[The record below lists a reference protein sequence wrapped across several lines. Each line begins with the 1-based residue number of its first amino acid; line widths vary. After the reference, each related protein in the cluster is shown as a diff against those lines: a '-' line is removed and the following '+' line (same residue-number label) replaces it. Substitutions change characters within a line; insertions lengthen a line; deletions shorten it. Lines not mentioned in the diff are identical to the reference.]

1 MYKKILV
8 TGGNGLVGRAIHSI
22 QKYYPQYKFYFATR
36 EKYDLLD
43 EEQVKQMMEDISPN
57 YVIHAAASA
66 GGIGKNIRKSDQQFY
81 DNIRMNSY
89 VIHHSHTSQV
99 EKLIVLSSVAV
110 FSPNLKIAQEDF
122 MHIDH
127 PHPAFYAYGHSKRI
141 MDIQFD
147 SYKEKY
153 NTQCTSLICAN
164 IFGEADNY
172 SIDDGHVVP
181 ALIHKCYKAKKNNTP
196 FEVWGDG
203 SPYRE
208 FVYAKDIATACVK
221 MLAPK
226 VEMSPRVIISG
237 DSGIQI
243 KELVSIICKIFD
255 YNNVVWLT
263 DKPKGQM
270 RKPTSKEVFNKMF
283 PSFRYTPL
291 ETALGQTVQWFQ
303 KNYHKV
309 RK

>member
-1 MYKKILV
+1 
-8 TGGNGLVGRAIHSI
+8 
-22 QKYYPQYKFYFATR
+22 
-36 EKYDLLD
+36 
-43 EEQVKQMMEDISPN
+43 
-57 YVIHAAASA
+57 
-66 GGIGKNIRKSDQQFY
+66 
-81 DNIRMNSY
+81 
-89 VIHHSHTSQV
+89 
-99 EKLIVLSSVAV
+99 
-110 FSPNLKIAQEDF
+110 
-122 MHIDH
+122 
-127 PHPAFYAYGHSKRI
+127 
-141 MDIQFD
+141 
-147 SYKEKY
+147 
-153 NTQCTSLICAN
+153 
-164 IFGEADNY
+164 
-172 SIDDGHVVP
+172 
-181 ALIHKCYKAKKNNTP
+181 
-196 FEVWGDG
+196 
-203 SPYRE
+203 
-208 FVYAKDIATACVK
+208 